1 MKAAAAALALALA
14 APFAASAESPAP
26 PKPESFKFTVTGGLS
41 YLGRQEQRVVTIE
54 KWTTV
59 AEARS
64 LAAILASRGGGEVR
78 EEMLRWQAG
87 TIRKSVASDPTAFGG
102 AGRFASGVSL
112 RGGVPVHI
120 ATFRVG
126 PGGRRSVRALVYL
139 SSCLGV
145 LQPLYDEALPDFGLV
160 ELELDAKGHG
170 ISGRLVQAPTIAFE
184 ADGQLARS
192 PAAKESLSWSLVGVE
207 AYD

>member
-1 MKAAAAALALALA
+1 MKVTAAALTLALA
-14 APFAASAESPAP
+14 APIAASAESPAP
-26 PKPESFKFTVTGGLS
+26 PRPESFKFTVTGGLS
-41 YLGRQEQRVVTIE
+41 QIGRREERVVTIE

-64 LAAILASRGGGEVR
+64 LAAILASRGGGKVR

-102 AGRFASGVSL
+102 AGRFPSGTSL
-112 RGGVPVHI
+112 KGGVPVHV
-120 ATFRVG
+120 ATFRAD
-126 PGGRRSVRALVYL
+126 PDGRRSVRALVYL
-139 SSCLGV
+139 SSCLG
-145 LQPLYDEALPDFGLV
+145 LLKPSLEEPLPDFGIV

-192 PAAKESLSWSLVGVE
+192 PSAKESLTWALVGVE